1 MKLII
6 QVPCHNEADQ
16 LPDMLADLPRE
27 VEGFDVV
34 EWMVIDD
41 GSSDGT
47 ADIARAEGVDHVV
60 SHSHNRGLAAAFM
73 TGLEACLRL
82 GADVIVNTDGDN
94 QYRAEFIPDLTR
106 PVLDGQAQIVVGAR
120 PIAAINHFSPLKQL
134 LQRLGSWVVR
144 KASGTTVADAPSG
157 FRAIHRDAA
166 VRLYVINRYTYTLET
181 IIQAGRLGIP
191 VISVPIEIN
200 DPTRDSRLIRSV
212 RQYVTRS
219 ATTIFRILMLYKP
232 LRMFSLAAVLVA
244 TPGLIALV
252 RFLYFYSVGQG
263 GGHIQSLVIGSAFL
277 AAGVVI
283 FVGGLLADLIAA
295 NRVLLAEIR
304 SRQLLAD
311 ISRSNAA
318 TSVAKLGP
326 ATDTPPRSSHSVED
340 PGRTPVST

>member
-16 LPDMLADLPRE
+16 LPDMLADLPRD

-41 GSSDGT
+41 GSTDGT
-47 ADIARAEGVDHVV
+47 ADIARAHGVDHVV
-60 SHSHNRGLAAAFM
+60 PHSHNRGLAAAFM

-94 QYRAEFIPDLTR
+94 QYRADCIPALTR
-106 PVLDGQAQIVVGAR
+106 PVLEGRAQIVVGAR
-120 PIAAINHFSPLKQL
+120 PISAINHFSLSKQI
-134 LQRLGSWVVR
+134 LQKLGSWVVR
-144 KASGTTVADAPSG
+144 KASGTNVVDAPSG

-191 VISVPIEIN
+191 VTSVPVEVN
-200 DPTRDSRLIRSV
+200 NPTRDSRLIRSV

-232 LRMFSLAAVLVA
+232 LRVFSLAAVLTA
-244 TPGLIALV
+244 APGLAALI
-252 RFLYFYSVGQG
+252 RFLYFYAIGQG

-277 AAGVVI
+277 AGGVVI
-283 FVGGLLADLIAA
+283 LVGGLLADLIAA

-311 ISRSNAA
+311 ISRNSTAPVRTKQGKA
-318 TSVAKLGP
+318 IDP
-326 ATDTPPRSSHSVED
+326 ARSSSLSAAE
-340 PGRTPVST
+340 

>member
-41 GSSDGT
+41 GSTDGT
-47 ADIARAEGVDHVV
+47 AEIARAGGVNHVV
-60 SHSHNRGLAAAFM
+60 MHSHNRGLAAAFM
-73 TGLEACLRL
+73 TGLEACLHL

-94 QYRAEFIPDLTR
+94 QYRADYIPALTR
-106 PVLDGQAQIVVGAR
+106 PILEGQAQIVVGAR
-120 PIAAINHFSPLKQL
+120 PISAIHHFSIVKQL

-144 KASGTTVADAPSG
+144 RASGTTVADAPSG

-191 VISVPIEIN
+191 VISVPVEVN

-232 LRMFSLAAVLVA
+232 LRMLSLAAALVA
-244 TPGLIALV
+244 TPGVIALA
-252 RFLYFYSVGQG
+252 RFLYFYAVGEG
-263 GGHIQSLVIGSAFL
+263 GGHVQSLVIGSALL

-311 ISRSNAA
+311 ISRAKTESGRASSLSAA
-318 TSVAKLGP
+318 EPAPGTAELG
-326 ATDTPPRSSHSVED
+326 RS
-340 PGRTPVST
+340 RVST